1 MALQKNQQSKREKK
15 VNTNTPSSSR
25 KLTLDDIA
33 DLRAY
38 ERERP
43 DFRAHVIE
51 VKRRRRLAIGEMLT
65 IMFENRDTM
74 RLQIQEM
81 IRAEKLV
88 TDEGVMEE
96 LKVYNPMIPM
106 PGQLCA
112 TLFLELT
119 SEDQVREWLPKLAGL
134 EDSICIQLSDGS
146 KVRGS
151 IDAQHAAGLTRP
163 DVTAAVHY
171 LTFEFTEKQIE
182 QFAFG
187 PVSVLCDQPNY
198 LEVAPFSDETRDE
211 LLTDLRP

>member
-1 MALQKNQQSKREKK
+1 
-15 VNTNTPSSSR
+15 VNTNSPNGHR
-25 KLTLDDIA
+25 KLRLEDIA

-38 ERERP
+38 ERERAT
-43 DFRAHVIE
+43 FRASMIE
-51 VKRRRRLAIGEMLT
+51 VKRLRRVAIGDLLT
-65 IMFENRDTM
+65 VMFENRDTM

-96 LKVYNPMIPM
+96 LKVYNPMIPN

-119 SEDQVREWLPKLAGL
+119 SEEQVREWLTKLAGL
-134 EDSICIQLSDGS
+134 ENSIFIQLSDGT
-146 KVRGS
+146 KIRGT

-171 LTFEFTEKQIE
+171 LTFEFTPEQVE

-187 PVSVLCDQPNY
+187 PVSVVCDQPNY
-198 LEVAPFSDETRDE
+198 LQMADLLESTKTE

>member
-1 MALQKNQQSKREKK
+1 
-15 VNTNTPSSSR
+15 VNTTSPLGNR
-25 KLTLDDIA
+25 KLRLEDIA

-38 ERERP
+38 ERERAT
-43 DFRAHVIE
+43 FRASMIE
-51 VKRRRRLAIGEMLT
+51 VKRLRRVAIGDLLT
-65 IMFENRDTM
+65 VMFENRDTM

-96 LKVYNPMIPM
+96 LKVYNPMIPN

-119 SEDQVREWLPKLAGL
+119 SEEQVREWLTKLAGL
-134 EDSICIQLSDGS
+134 ENSIFIQLSDGS
-146 KVRGS
+146 KIRGT

-171 LTFEFTEKQIE
+171 LTFEFTPEQVE

-187 PVSVLCDQPNY
+187 PVSVVCDQPNY
-198 LEVAPFSDETRDE
+198 LQMADLLESTKTE

>member
-1 MALQKNQQSKREKK
+1 MTTAA
-15 VNTNTPSSSR
+15 PSR

-33 DLRAY
+33 DQRAY
-38 ERERP
+38 EREREE
-43 DFRAHVIE
+43 FRARMIA
-51 VKRRRRLAIGEMLT
+51 VKRLRRVAIGDIMT

-81 IRAEKLV
+81 VRVEKVL
-88 TDEGVMEE
+88 TDEGVLEE
-96 LKVYNPMIPM
+96 LKAYNPMIPE

-134 EDSICIQLSDGS
+134 ENSISLQLSDGTM
-146 KVRGS
+146 VPGT
-151 IDAQHAAGLTRP
+151 IDAQHAAGLTRD

-171 LTFEFTEKQIE
+171 LTFNFTPAQVEV
-182 QFAFG
+182 FATG
-187 PVSVLCDQPNY
+187 AVSVVCSQPNY
-198 LEVAPFSDETRDE
+198 LKQTELADTTRTE

>member
-1 MALQKNQQSKREKK
+1 MTTMAP
-15 VNTNTPSSSR
+15 TR

-38 ERERP
+38 ERERES
-43 DFRAHVIE
+43 FRAQMIE
-51 VKRRRRLAIGEMLT
+51 VKRRRRVALGTLIT

-81 IRAEKLV
+81 VRVEKVL
-88 TDEGVMEE
+88 TDEGVLEE
-96 LKVYNPMIPM
+96 LKAYNPMIPE

-134 EDSICIQLSDGS
+134 ENSISLLLADGS
-146 KVRGS
+146 RVRGE
-151 IDAQHAAGLTRP
+151 IDAQHAAGLTRD

-171 LTFEFTEKQIE
+171 LTFNFTPE
-182 QFAFG
+182 QVNAFEAG
-187 PVSVLCDQPNY
+187 PVTVECSLPNY
-198 LEVAPFSDETRDE
+198 LEASALSDSTKTE
-211 LLTDLRP
+211 LLTDLLP

>member
-1 MALQKNQQSKREKK
+1 M
-15 VNTNTPSSSR
+15 NTNSPNGHR
-25 KLTLDDIA
+25 KLRLEDIA

-38 ERERP
+38 ERERAT
-43 DFRAHVIE
+43 FRASMIE
-51 VKRRRRLAIGEMLT
+51 VKRLRRVAIGDLLT
-65 IMFENRDTM
+65 VMFENRDTM

-96 LKVYNPMIPM
+96 LKVYNPMIPN

-119 SEDQVREWLPKLAGL
+119 SEEQVREWLTKLAGL
-134 EDSICIQLSDGS
+134 ENSIFIQLSDGT
-146 KVRGS
+146 KIRGA

-171 LTFEFTEKQIE
+171 LTFEFTPEQVE

-187 PVSVLCDQPNY
+187 PVSVVCDQPNY
-198 LEVAPFSDETRDE
+198 LQMADLLESTKTE

>member
-1 MALQKNQQSKREKK
+1 M
-15 VNTNTPSSSR
+15 NTNSPNGHR
-25 KLTLDDIA
+25 KLRLEDIA

-38 ERERP
+38 ERERAT
-43 DFRAHVIE
+43 FRASMIE
-51 VKRRRRLAIGEMLT
+51 VKRLRRVAIGDLLT

-96 LKVYNPMIPM
+96 LKVYNPMIPN

-119 SEDQVREWLPKLAGL
+119 SEEQVREWLTKLAGL
-134 EDSICIQLSDGS
+134 ENSIFFQLSDGS
-146 KVRGS
+146 KIRGT

-171 LTFEFTEKQIE
+171 LTFEFTPEQVE
-182 QFAFG
+182 QFSFG
-187 PVSVLCDQPNY
+187 PVSVVCDQPNY
-198 LEVAPFSDETRDE
+198 LQMADLLEATKTE

>member
-1 MALQKNQQSKREKK
+1 M
-15 VNTNTPSSSR
+15 NTNSPLGHR
-25 KLTLDDIA
+25 KLRLEDIA

-38 ERERP
+38 ERERAT
-43 DFRAHVIE
+43 FRASMIE
-51 VKRRRRLAIGEMLT
+51 VKRLRRVAIGDLLT
-65 IMFENRDTM
+65 VMFENRDTM

-96 LKVYNPMIPM
+96 LKVYNPMIPN

-119 SEDQVREWLPKLAGL
+119 SEEQVREWLTKLAGL
-134 EDSICIQLSDGS
+134 ENSIFIQLSDGT
-146 KVRGS
+146 KIRGT

-171 LTFEFTEKQIE
+171 LTFEFTPEQVE

-187 PVSVLCDQPNY
+187 PVSVVCDQPNY
-198 LEVAPFSDETRDE
+198 LQMADLLESTKTE

>member
-1 MALQKNQQSKREKK
+1 M
-15 VNTNTPSSSR
+15 NTNSPNGHR
-25 KLTLDDIA
+25 KLRLEDIA

-38 ERERP
+38 ERERAT
-43 DFRAHVIE
+43 FRASMIE
-51 VKRRRRLAIGEMLT
+51 VKRLRRVAIGDLLT
-65 IMFENRDTM
+65 VMFENRDTM

-96 LKVYNPMIPM
+96 LKVYNPMIPN

-119 SEDQVREWLPKLAGL
+119 SEEQVREWLTKLAGL
-134 EDSICIQLSDGS
+134 ENSIFIQLSDGS
-146 KVRGS
+146 KIRGT

-171 LTFEFTEKQIE
+171 LTFEFTPEQVE

-187 PVSVLCDQPNY
+187 PVSVVCDQPNY
-198 LEVAPFSDETRDE
+198 LQMADLLEATKTE

>member
-1 MALQKNQQSKREKK
+1 M
-15 VNTNTPSSSR
+15 NTNSPLGHR
-25 KLTLDDIA
+25 KLRLEDIA

-38 ERERP
+38 ERQRAT
-43 DFRAHVIE
+43 FRASMIE
-51 VKRRRRLAIGEMLT
+51 VKRLRRVAIGDLLT

-96 LKVYNPMIPM
+96 LKVYNPMIPN

-119 SEDQVREWLPKLAGL
+119 SEEQVREWLTKLAGL
-134 EDSICIQLSDGS
+134 ENSIFFQLSDGS
-146 KVRGS
+146 KIRGT

-171 LTFEFTEKQIE
+171 LTFEFTPEQVE
-182 QFAFG
+182 QFSFG
-187 PVSVLCDQPNY
+187 PVSVVCDQPNY
-198 LEVAPFSDETRDE
+198 LQMADLLEATKTE

>member
-1 MALQKNQQSKREKK
+1 MTTMAP
-15 VNTNTPSSSR
+15 TR

-38 ERERP
+38 ERERET
-43 DFRAHVIE
+43 FRARMIE
-51 VKRRRRLAIGEMLT
+51 VKRRRRVALGTLMT

-81 IRAEKLV
+81 VRVEKVL
-88 TDEGVMEE
+88 TDEGVLEE
-96 LKVYNPMIPM
+96 LKAYNPMIPE

-134 EDSICIQLSDGS
+134 ENSISLLLADGS
-146 KVRGS
+146 RVRGE
-151 IDAQHAAGLTRP
+151 IDEQHAAGLTRD

-171 LTFEFTEKQIE
+171 LTFNFTPE
-182 QFAFG
+182 QVNVFEAG
-187 PVSVLCDQPNY
+187 PITVECSQPNY
-198 LEVAPFSDETRDE
+198 LEASALSDSTKAE
-211 LLTDLRP
+211 LLTDLLP